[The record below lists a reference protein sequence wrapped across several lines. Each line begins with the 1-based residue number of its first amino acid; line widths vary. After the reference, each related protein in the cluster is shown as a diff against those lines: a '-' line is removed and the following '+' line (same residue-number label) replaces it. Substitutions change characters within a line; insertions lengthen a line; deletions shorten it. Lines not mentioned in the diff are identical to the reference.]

1 MIEICESVRLFFTL
15 FALTLMSKAARVDDS
30 SSSRRSSSIVSPA
43 SSRSTSDTLVFISSI
58 SLRISRSSC
67 SMLSSAAVS
76 FRLRAGANRCS
87 TLPYGIHGYYL
98 LRGEEREGGLS
109 LSGAGPSGR
118 RGSFVFFFLF
128 QLCTSARDSYFNASF
143 GYHLLPR
150 MPRRLLLTRSLR

>member
-1 MIEICESVRLFFTL
+1 MIEICESVRLFLTL
-15 FALTLMSKAARVDDS
+15 FALTLTSKAARVDDS

-98 LRGEEREGGLS
+98 FRG
-109 LSGAGPSGR
+109 P
-118 RGSFVFFFLF
+118 F
-128 QLCTSARDSYFNASF
+128 
-143 GYHLLPR
+143 
-150 MPRRLLLTRSLR
+150 